1 MIMFL
6 TLALQEAVSYFTRDI
21 LRLTSNVVTGYVP
34 AASLLR
40 LLHDIMYWRGI
51 VR

>member
-1 MIMFL
+1 MLL
-6 TLALQEAVSYFTRDI
+6 TLTFQEAVSYLTRVI

-34 AASLLR
+34 AASMLR
-40 LLHDIMYWRGI
+40 LLHDIIYWRGI